1 MEKTVK
7 ENDWLVSL
15 LENPEAQINDFY
27 EAGFSEK
34 NTGIQDRDFYKSKT
48 YIQEKF
54 VNEEGAFDETQF
66 DQFYD

>member
-1 MEKTVK
+1 MENTVK

-34 NTGIQDRDFYKSKT
+34 NTGIQDRDFYKAKT
-48 YIQEKF
+48 YI
-54 VNEEGAFDETQF
+54 
-66 DQFYD
+66 